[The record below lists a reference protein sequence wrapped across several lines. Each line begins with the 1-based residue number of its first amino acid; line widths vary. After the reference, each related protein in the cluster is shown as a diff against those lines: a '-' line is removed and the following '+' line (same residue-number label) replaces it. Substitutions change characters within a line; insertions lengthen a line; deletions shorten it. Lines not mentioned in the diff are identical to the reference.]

1 MEELELLKKRVD
13 SLIEKA
19 YSGNVCLLNFLD
31 EAMLQVLKE
40 SEKQSGVCVY
50 TNGGI
55 INADRVRAII
65 SMFDVKNSD
74 FKIAVFKINYN
85 KKYYEINHR
94 SILGSLM
101 GLGIKRECI
110 GDIVITDDL
119 DAYFA
124 STLEISKFIM
134 NNLSFIGKT
143 PIELEIVKDEIEN
156 VVRYEDKNSF
166 VASLRLDVI
175 IAEAY
180 NLSRSLALEM
190 IQGGLVYIN
199 HILIMNSSHIVKLND
214 EISVRHKGRVKLSKI
229 GGNSRS
235 GRICVTLSKRV

>member
-1 MEELELLKKRVD
+1 MEELELFKKRVD

-19 YSGNVCLLNFLD
+19 YSGNVCLLPFLD
-31 EAMLQVLKE
+31 EAMLSILKE
-40 SEKQSGVCVY
+40 KEKQSGCCVY

-55 INADRVRAII
+55 LNADRLRAII
-65 SMFDVKNSD
+65 SMYDVKKDD
-74 FKIAVFKINYN
+74 FKIVIFKINYN

-110 GDIVITDDL
+110 GDIVISKDL

-124 STLEISKFIM
+124 ATLEISKYIM
-134 NNLSFIGKT
+134 DNLSFIGKT
-143 PIELEIVKDEIEN
+143 PIELEIIKDEITN
-156 VVRYEDKNSF
+156 IIRYEDKNSF

-180 NLSRSLALEM
+180 NMSRSLALEM

-199 HILIMNSSHIVKLND
+199 HILITNSSHIVKLDD

-229 GGNSRS
+229 GGCSRS